1 MQSRIPILAA
11 AIMLVLSLLA
21 HTEPAAAV
29 VEDNLWIPFTDD
41 FDSCAGE
48 RVVVSGTQHLVRTTT
63 KDGSGQEHFSF
74 HRHTQGTG
82 VGSVSGTDYLLI
94 DSVAKV
100 DLIGTDDGDQRVFTQ
115 MYQALFISKGESVP
129 DDDSIVHMLTHIT
142 MTPDGVI
149 TASVEIISAV
159 CR

>member
-1 MQSRIPILAA
+1 MHLRMPVIFIAV
-11 AIMLVLSLLA
+11 VLLLLA
-21 HTEPAAAV
+21 PTEPAGAA
-29 VEDNLWIPFTDD
+29 VEDNLRIPFTDD

-48 RVVVSGTQHLVRTTT
+48 RVVVSGTQHLVGTTT
-63 KDGSGQEHFSF
+63 KDESGQEHFSF

-82 VGSVSGTDYLLI
+82 VGTVSGTDYLLI

-100 DLIGTDDGDQRVFTQ
+100 DLIGTDDGNQRVFTQ
-115 MYQALFISKGESVP
+115 MSQALFIRKGESAP
-129 DDDSIVHMLTHIT
+129 HDDSIVHMFTHIT